1 MLPKRLV
8 FAGGGTRCLVFLQ
21 SLVHLESHGVLRHV
35 NEYWGTSA
43 GSLIASLYALSKS
56 ASTLQRL
63 MKSVDYTKFRDIDI
77 GNLVNINS
85 TWGLDDGKSLTTQI
99 ELLFEAIEV
108 GAKSKCMRDVEG
120 LHIVV
125 SDLNDRE
132 SLVLHA
138 GNYPNLRI
146 VEAVRASMSLPIFL
160 KPYIYKENGHYWV
173 DGGVRHNFPWDLLPN
188 DASRDEALGFAFSKF
203 GGTLRTFNE
212 YMFSMVHFDEPKK
225 LKEFEKKWKH
235 NILWHAIP
243 PFPAWFAN
251 LRADDYALID
261 AIGHNVAEEWM
272 RNDKTMLPIFKHDDT
287 NGSRVSHTR
296 RWSI

>member
-21 SLVHLESHGVLRHV
+21 SLVDLEVHGTLRNV

-43 GSLIASLYALSKS
+43 GSLLASLYALSKS
-56 ASTLQRL
+56 AVTVQRL

-77 GNLVNINS
+77 SNLVNINS
-85 TWGLDDGKSLTTQI
+85 TWGLDDGKSLIGQI
-99 ELLFEAIEV
+99 ELLFEAIET

-132 SLVLHA
+132 SLVLHS
-138 GNYPNLRI
+138 GNYPDLRV
-146 VEAVRASMSLPIFL
+146 VEAVRASMSLPVFL
-160 KPYIYKENGHYWV
+160 KPYIHKETGHYWV

-188 DASRDEALGFAFSKF
+188 DTARDEALGFAFSKF
-203 GGTLRTFNE
+203 GGSLRTFNE

-225 LKEFEKKWKH
+225 LKQFSKKWKH
-235 NILWHAIP
+235 NILWHNTP
-243 PFPAWFAN
+243 PFPAWFTN
-251 LRADDYALID
+251 LRDDDYILID
-261 AIGHNVAEEWM
+261 SIGHAVADEWIK
-272 RNDKTMLPIFKHDDT
+272 RDKTVLPTFDI
-287 NGSRVSHTR
+287 GSTSRISGR